1 MPPSFPHRGSSD
13 LDPVGA
19 PHGRDGP
26 HALVCRAHGALLRH
40 PVRPCAGRTGTPMP
54 SSPSLDPD
62 ALAHSAHL
70 QALIREQIAAAG
82 GAVPFSR
89 FMELALYAPGLGYY
103 SAGATKFGLAGD
115 FVTAPA
121 LGSLFAAVHAGA
133 GVAVRGPLG
142 LAEPG

>member
-103 SAGATKFGLAGD
+103 SAGAT
-115 FVTAPA
+115 APA
-121 LGSLFAAVHAGA
+121 MHCANSEPSSGAVTKSPADRKSTRLNSSH
-133 GVAVRGPLG
+133 
-142 LAEPG
+142 